1 MNDSETGS
9 SAADNP
15 ESRRIGRTYEGYL
28 RSRRKQ
34 RAWDA
39 ANPGNVAIRAEL
51 RERALQLAAAPLGRH
66 GRILDIGCGTGR
78 WLGELVH
85 AGVDPARLHGV
96 DLLADRVAAAVAS
109 VPGAEIRQGDAL
121 RLPYP
126 SGHFELVTMFTLLSS
141 LPSRELVHA
150 ALVEA
155 DRVLAGGGLL
165 LCYEPR
171 VWSPL
176 NPATRRISL
185 SELRLRPNQEIQVVP
200 VTVLP
205 PLVRRLGP
213 LTKRMYPILRSVPLL
228 LTHRLVAQPTS
239 PAQRLGP

>member
-1 MNDSETGS
+1 VTAPGE
-9 SAADNP
+9 NP
-15 ESRRIGRTYEGYL
+15 ELRRVRKAYEGYR

-34 RAWDA
+34 RAWEGT
-39 ANPGNVAIRAEL
+39 NPGNAAIRTEL
-51 RERALQLAAAPLGRH
+51 RERALQLTAPVLSGD
-66 GRILDIGCGTGR
+66 GRILDMGCGTGW
-78 WLGELVH
+78 WLGELVR

-96 DLLADRVAAAVAS
+96 DLLEDRVAAAAAS
-109 VPGAEIRQGDAL
+109 VPGTDIRQGDAL
-121 RLPYP
+121 RLPYA
-126 SGHFELVTMFTLLSS
+126 SGHFDLVTMFTLLSS
-141 LPSRELVHA
+141 LGSRELVHA

-171 VWSPL
+171 VWNPL

-185 SELRLRPNQEIQVVP
+185 SELRLRPDREIQVVP

-213 LTKRMYPILRSVPLL
+213 LTKRMYPILRSIPLL
-228 LTHRLVAQPTS
+228 LTHRLVAQPAS
-239 PAQRLGP
+239 PGQRLGP